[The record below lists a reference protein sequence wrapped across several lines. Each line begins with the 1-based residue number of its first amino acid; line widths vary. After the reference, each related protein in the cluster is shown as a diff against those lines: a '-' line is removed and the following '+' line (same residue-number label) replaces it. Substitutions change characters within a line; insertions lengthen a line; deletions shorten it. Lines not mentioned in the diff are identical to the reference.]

1 MDKND
6 EILDIEQQWQKYHEQ
21 LLDRCIKRTDNYE
34 WSQLSKLPFKVI
46 NILQPMTWRMR
57 DTEEA
62 ARMLT
67 ENNYIHPATI
77 LIRSAMENTA
87 FVHML
92 SVVVK
97 EVVDTGE
104 VQGDTDEKLM
114 NLAFG
119 NQYKQGVFIPDEVF
133 ESMHEHKAIRSGK
146 LLKEIDKLY
155 PSYNDM
161 YCSLCEFAHA
171 NTDGVQGC
179 FSDLDIKKHMTY
191 YGKMLTKESSIF
203 PAIEGSIVV
212 ALAIYNER
220 YDAIMNMMPDF
231 IRICEEDIHRKRT
244 VKKAEMEQEIDYQ

>member
-1 MDKND
+1 MDKKD
-6 EILDIEQQWQKYHEQ
+6 EILEIEQQWQNCHEK
-21 LLDRCIKRTDNYE
+21 LLDRCIKKTDNHE
-34 WSQLSKLPFKVI
+34 WSRLSKLPFKVV

-62 ARMLT
+62 ARFLI
-67 ENNYIHPATI
+67 ENNYVLPATI

-97 EVVDTGE
+97 EVVDEGE
-104 VQGDTDEKLM
+104 VQDDTDEKLM
-114 NLAFG
+114 NLSFG
-119 NQYKQGVFIPDEVF
+119 NQYKKGVFISDEVF
-133 ESMHEHKAIRSGK
+133 DSMQEHKAIRSGK

-161 YCSLCEFAHA
+161 YSSLCEFVHT
-171 NTDGVQGC
+171 NTDGVHGC
-179 FSDLDIKKHMTY
+179 FSDLDIKKHVTY

-203 PAIEGSIVV
+203 PAIESSIVV

-220 YDAIMNMMPDF
+220 YDAIINMMPDF
-231 IRICEEDIHRKRT
+231 IKICEDDIHRKRRAIK
-244 VKKAEMEQEIDYQ
+244 VEVDSK

>member
-1 MDKND
+1 MKDKIANND
-6 EILDIEQQWQKYHEQ
+6 EIIEIEQQWQKYHEQ

-34 WSQLSKLPFKVI
+34 WSRLSKLPLKVI

-57 DTEEA
+57 DAEEA
-62 ARMLT
+62 ARMLI
-67 ENNYIHPATI
+67 ENNYVHPSAI

-97 EVVDTGE
+97 EVVDAGE
-104 VQGDTDEKLM
+104 VQDDTDEQLM
-114 NLAFG
+114 NLSFG
-119 NQYKQGVFIPDEVF
+119 NQYKRGVFIPDEVF

-161 YCSLCEFAHA
+161 YSSLCEFVHA

-179 FSDLDIKKHMTY
+179 FSDLNIKKHTTY

-203 PAIEGSIVV
+203 PAIESSVVV

-231 IRICEEDIHRKRT
+231 IKICEEDIHRKRR
-244 VKKAEMEQEIDYQ
+244 VIKVEVEQ